1 VAARLLPVTLNENL
15 SCIENHIKK
24 SNILTMS
31 IDIKDAIVGAIAK
44 ADKHYSLQQPHL
56 VVQPND
62 HLVVMEYEG
71 DATCDAV
78 PPKLKILITN
88 DEDDAKTA
96 GTILAS
102 ANKTSDEENKLLELS
117 QKHRVLSLLL
127 FHIQRMSTSW
137 RTLFKDQ
144 VGDGSA
150 VPIRRRSPTRSTHL
164 NESIVHYGEAGR
176 SATDGDDQQD
186 VQQAKKLCG

>member
-71 DATCDAV
+71 DAV
-78 PPKLKILITN
+78 PPKLKFLITN

-144 VGDGSA
+144 VADGSGSGGPA
-150 VPIRRRSPTRSTHL
+150 DGPADGRVRRRS
-164 NESIVHYGEAGR
+164 
-176 SATDGDDQQD
+176 
-186 VQQAKKLCG
+186 